1 MKILFTAEYDEK
13 YLDEIKALGDVEI
26 KGWALGLPKLTEEEL
41 IEYGKD
47 KDIIITSYD
56 DITKNVIDGC
66 ENLKLVACTRAT
78 PVNVDTAYAKSKGIK
93 VLYTPGRNSDST
105 AEHTIALMLSV
116 ARNIPQAHMALKQG
130 EFTGEVSEAEAAKS
144 GLKADVIWGM
154 DENSPYVVFK
164 GMELKDKTLGI
175 IGYGSIGKRVGE
187 IAHAFGMNLLIYDP
201 FVSDVD
207 VNRLGRTKVS
217 LDELLK
223 NSDVVTVHLKVT
235 EDTKKMINAEAFAK
249 MKKSAYFIN
258 AARAAVVDEEAL
270 IEALRNNTIAGAGL
284 DVYAKEP
291 LYVKHPFITELDN
304 VVITPH
310 IAGATYDILG
320 NHTKMIIA
328 DIKRFMNNEHLI
340 YEYR

>member
-1 MKILFTAEYDEK
+1 MKILFTAEYDDQ
-13 YLDEIKALGDVEI
+13 YLEQIKSLGDVDI
-26 KGWALGLPKLTEEEL
+26 KGWALGLPKLTESEL

-47 KDIIITSYD
+47 KEIIITSYD

-66 ENLKLVACTRAT
+66 SNLKLVACTRAT

-116 ARNIPQAHMALKQG
+116 ARNIPQAHMALKNG
-130 EFTGEVSEAEAAKS
+130 EFTGEAPEKESAKK
-144 GLKADVIWGM
+144 GLRDDVIWGM
-154 DENSPYVVFK
+154 DEHSPYVVFK

-175 IGYGSIGKRVGE
+175 IGYGSIGRRVGE

-201 FVSDVD
+201 YVSDVD

-217 LDELLK
+217 LDELLRK
-223 NSDVVTVHLKVT
+223 SDMVTVHLKVT
-235 EDTKKMINAEAFAK
+235 EDTRNLINEEAFAK
-249 MKKSAYFIN
+249 MKKNAYFIN
-258 AARAAVVDEEAL
+258 CARAAVVDEEAL
-270 IEALRNNTIAGAGL
+270 IEALRNKEIAGAAL

-291 LYVKHPFITELDN
+291 IYKNHPFITELSN

-328 DIKRFMNNEHLI
+328 DIKRYKNNEHLI

>member
-13 YLDEIKALGDVEI
+13 YLDEIKSLGEVEI
-26 KGWALGLPKLTEEEL
+26 KGWALGEAKLTEDEL
-41 IEYGKD
+41 IQLGKD
-47 KDIIITSYD
+47 KDVIITSYD
-56 DITKNVIDGC
+56 DITKNVIDAC
-66 ENLKLVACTRAT
+66 ANLKLIACTRAT

-105 AEHTIALMLSV
+105 AEHTIALILAV

-130 EFTGEVSEAEAAKS
+130 KFTGDTSEKDAAKT
-144 GLKADVIWGM
+144 GLKDDVIWGM
-154 DENSPYVVFK
+154 DADSPYVVFK

-217 LDELLK
+217 LDDLLR

-235 EDTKKMINAEAFAK
+235 EDTKGIINREAFVK
-249 MKKSAYFIN
+249 MKKSAFFIN
-258 AARAAVVDEEAL
+258 CARAAVVDESAL
-270 IEALRNNTIAGAGL
+270 IDALRNRTISGAAL
-284 DVYAKEP
+284 DVYSKEP
-291 LYVKHPFITELDN
+291 LYKSHPFITEFDN

-310 IAGATYDILG
+310 IAGATHDILG

-328 DIKRFMNNEHLI
+328 DIKRYKNDEHLL
-340 YEYR
+340 YEYK